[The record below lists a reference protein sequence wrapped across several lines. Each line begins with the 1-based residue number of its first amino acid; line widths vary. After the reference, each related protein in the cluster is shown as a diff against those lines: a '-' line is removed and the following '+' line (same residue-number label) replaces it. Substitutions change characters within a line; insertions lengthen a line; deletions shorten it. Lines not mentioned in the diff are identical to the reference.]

1 MIKVLIAEDHT
12 LVRTGIKLI
21 IEQMTD
27 YEVVAEAS
35 DGAQAVELAIKLQ
48 PQIVL
53 MDIAMPRL
61 NGLEATARIL
71 RDCENTK
78 IIILSMHANEQYV
91 LRALQAGA
99 GGYLLKKS
107 ATEEIALAFQAV
119 MNNETYLSPPIADV
133 VVRDMLLKREN
144 QPERT
149 QFESLTTRERE
160 IIQLVAEGLT
170 NQEIADHLSLSVH
183 TVRTHRGNLMEKLG
197 LHSQSE
203 VTRYA
208 IQVGIIQAEE

>member
-1 MIKVLIAEDHT
+1 MIRVLIAEDHT

-21 IEQMTD
+21 IDQMEQF
-27 YEVVAEAS
+27 EVIAEAS
-35 DGAQAVELAIKLQ
+35 DGAQAVELAMKLQ

-61 NGLEATARIL
+61 NGLEATTRIL
-71 RDCENTK
+71 REVEGTK
-78 IIILSMHANEQYV
+78 VIILSMHANEQYV

-99 GGYLLKKS
+99 SGYLLKKS

-119 MNNETYLSPPIADV
+119 LNNETYLSPPIADV
-133 VVRDMLLKREN
+133 VVRDVLLKRER
-144 QPERT
+144 QPENT
-149 QFESLTTRERE
+149 LFESLTTRERE
-160 IIQLVAEGLT
+160 ILQLVAEGLT
-170 NQEIADHLSLSVH
+170 NQDIAEHLSLSVH

-197 LHSQSE
+197 LHSQVE

-208 IQVGIIQAEE
+208 IQMGIIQAEE